1 MVGERGGR
9 ECSGGTPVRGTT
21 PLPRTRRRCPR
32 DADGEHQRTPSV
44 SYAYVID
51 NGGAVSTGTGTLT
64 YAVAASGF
72 STPFGIAV
80 S

>member
-1 MVGERGGR
+1 
-9 ECSGGTPVRGTT
+9 
-21 PLPRTRRRCPR
+21 
-32 DADGEHQRTPSV
+32 
-44 SYAYVID
+44 VID